1 MKRRLFVSAIA
12 LMSAAGASAPMAA
25 PRTDSGLQM
34 ISIDVEGSGGTLFIT
49 PEGKSLLIDTGNP
62 PNPNMPAGHDTV
74 DRLVGT
80 MHSFGVNKIDY
91 LIITHYHVD
100 HVGGFP
106 ALIDKMPVGTII
118 DHGENRQPDPAP
130 GSTPPA
136 GMGGGRGGAGG
147 GGGGAPGG
155 GAGAGG
161 PPRPRIT
168 TQGYYEL
175 YMKALGDHKHII
187 AKPGMSLNIGS
198 MNVKFVMADGVAIDK
213 PLPGAG
219 QPNPACE
226 GMPAMA
232 DNGGEENARSVSS
245 LITYGKTRIAAFG
258 DLTWDR
264 EKDLV
269 CPNNK
274 VGKVDVFLV
283 SNHGLTQSN
292 SPALLAALQ
301 PIVVIEGN
309 SNRKG
314 DDPVRVKTI
323 MDSGRVQG
331 MWRLHLNTAHPDLD
345 GPQDMIANTN
355 TDPAQDKDYNLRLRI
370 LKDGDVTVI
379 NERNGYNKTY
389 KTGG

>member
-1 MKRRLFVSAIA
+1 MKHHIFFPA
-12 LMSAAGASAPMAA
+12 LACLSVVGTAAPMAA
-25 PRTDSGLQM
+25 GRDNTGLQM
-34 ISIDVEGSGGTLFIT
+34 ISIDVEGSGGTLFVT

-74 DRLVGT
+74 DRLINT
-80 MHSFGVNKIDY
+80 MHSFGVTKLDY
-91 LIITHYHVD
+91 LLITHYHSD

-106 ALIDKMPVGTII
+106 ALIEKMPVGTVI
-118 DHGENRQPDPAP
+118 DHGENRQLDPP
-130 GSTPPA
+130 SGSAPPA
-136 GMGGGRGGAGG
+136 GAGG
-147 GGGGAPGG
+147 GRAGGGAPAGG
-155 GAGAGG
+155 GAAGAGG

-168 TQGYYEL
+168 TEGYYEL
-175 YMKALGDHKHII
+175 YVKALAGHKHLI
-187 AKPGMSLNIGS
+187 AKPGMSLAIGS
-198 MNVKFVMADGVAIDK
+198 MKVNFVMADGQAIAQ

-245 LITYGKTRIAAFG
+245 IITYGKVRIAAFG

-274 VGKVDVFLV
+274 VGKVDVFLA

-309 SNRKG
+309 SARKG
-314 DDPVRVKTI
+314 DDPVRVKTM

-345 GPQDMIANTN
+345 GPLDMIANPN

-370 LKDGDVTVI
+370 LKDGDITVI

-389 KTGG
+389 KAGG